1 VAEAELIPTW
11 VFDNKG
17 GSQLLH
23 LPAGAPAPKGFAF
36 EPPKG
41 VELVVEDND
50 PPPAAPF
57 SPPMPTDDPR
67 VAALEDR
74 VKTLESQ
81 MKEVGEFLNAMTTPE
96 PAAPADERAALVAR
110 AKELDIQGV
119 DGRTSVAKLKAAIA
133 EVEALG

>member
-1 VAEAELIPTW
+1 
-11 VFDNKG
+11 
-17 GSQLLH
+17 
-23 LPAGAPAPKGFAF
+23 
-36 EPPKG
+36 
-41 VELVVEDND
+41 
-50 PPPAAPF
+50 
-57 SPPMPTDDPR
+57 MPTDDPR

>member
-1 VAEAELIPTW
+1 MAEAELIPTW

-81 MKEVGEFLNAMTTPE
+81 MKQVGEFLNAMTTPE

>member
-1 VAEAELIPTW
+1 MAEAELIPTW

-50 PPPAAPF
+50 PPPAAPL

-96 PAAPADERAALVAR
+96 PADERAALVAR

>member
-1 VAEAELIPTW
+1 MAEAELIPTW